1 MVGRRYTLGAPPL
14 VGMRMATPA
23 VRAAPA
29 AARLTAC
36 FAGGWG
42 DEAAGAL
49 DRQPQSA
56 RLVRR
61 R

>member
-1 MVGRRYTLGAPPL
+1 MAGRRYTLGVPPF

-29 AARLTAC
+29 LARLTAC
-36 FAGGWG
+36 LTGGW
-42 DEAAGAL
+42 DDDAAGAL